1 MRSLYIS
8 QQGCKL
14 SLKKELLILK
24 KNDTL
29 LQEVQLP
36 FLEQVFIF
44 GNTQVTTQAIQAC
57 LKRNI
62 PLVYLSQTGQCYGRL
77 QPMERRYPQLIYQQH
92 LLGKQQRHL
101 CAQYLVIAKLKN
113 SRTLLMR
120 QRRRLKTTNL
130 DGAIDAIAT
139 IAKRIPTAETNEQL
153 LGLEGAAAAAY
164 YQGFGQCISNGDY
177 TFTKRTRRPPQDPI
191 NAGLSFGYQI
201 IWNHILALIETWG
214 LDAYFACLHSGSRK
228 HAALASDLIEQF
240 RAPIVDSLVL
250 YLINKRM
257 LNVEEDFT
265 YQDSACYLNA
275 SGRKTFLGAFIERMQ
290 DSLTK
295 HSGHQPRWDI
305 LNRQVKEFI
314 RYVCKPQRPYQAYMI
329 Q

>member
-14 SLKKELLILK
+14 SLKKELLLLK
-24 KNDTL
+24 KNGTL
-29 LQEVQLP
+29 LQEIQLP
-36 FLEQVFIF
+36 FLEQVFLF
-44 GNTQVTTQAIQAC
+44 GNTQVTTQAVQAC

-62 PLVYLSQTGQCYGRL
+62 PIVYLSQTGQCYGRL

-92 LLGKQQRHL
+92 LLQKSQRYL
-101 CAQYLVIAKLKN
+101 CAQYLVLAKIKN
-113 SRTLLMR
+113 CRTLLMR
-120 QRRRLKTTNL
+120 QRRRLKTTAL
-130 DGAIDAIAT
+130 DEVINAIAD
-139 IAKRIPTAETNEQL
+139 IAKRIPQAETNEQL

-164 YQGFGQCISNGDY
+164 YRGFGQCISNHDY
-177 TFTKRTRRPPQDPI
+177 YFSKRTRRPPQDPI

-214 LDAYFACLHSGSRK
+214 LDAYFACLHSGSRR
-228 HAALASDLIEQF
+228 HAALASDLVEQF

-257 LNVEEDFT
+257 LNADEDFT

-275 SGRKTFLGAFIERMQ
+275 SGRKTFLSAFIERMQ
-290 DSLTK
+290 DSLSTK
-295 HSGHQPRWDI
+295 HGPQPRWEI

-314 RYVCKPQRPYQAYMI
+314 RYVCKPQQPYRPYVI

>member
-24 KNDTL
+24 KNSAL
-29 LQEVQLP
+29 IQEIQLP

-62 PLVYLSQTGQCYGRL
+62 PIVYLSQTGQCYGRL

-101 CAQYLVIAKLKN
+101 CAQYLILAKLKN
-113 SRTLLMR
+113 CRTLLMR
-120 QRRRLKTTNL
+120 QRRRLKTTIL
-130 DGAIDAIAT
+130 DESINAIAD
-139 IAKRIPTAETNEQL
+139 IANKIPNTDTNEQL

-164 YQGFGQCISNGDY
+164 YQGFGRCISNDDY
-177 TFTKRTRRPPQDPI
+177 SFSKRTRRPPQDPI

-214 LDAYFACLHSGSRK
+214 LDAYYACLHAGSRR

-257 LNVEEDFT
+257 LNVDDDFT
-265 YQDSACYLNA
+265 YQESACYLNA
-275 SGRKTFLGAFIERMQ
+275 SGRKTFLSAFIERMQ
-290 DSLTK
+290 DSLTTTQ
-295 HSGHQPRWDI
+295 GHQPRWEI

-314 RYVCKPQRPYQAYMI
+314 RYVCKPQQPYRPYMI

>member
-24 KNDTL
+24 KNNVQ

-36 FLEQVFIF
+36 FLEQIFLF

-62 PLVYLSQTGQCYGRL
+62 SVVYLSQTGQCYGRL

-92 LLGKQQRHL
+92 LLRQSQRHL
-101 CAQYLVIAKLKN
+101 CAQYLVLAKLKN
-113 SRTLLMR
+113 CRTLLMR

-130 DGAIDAIAT
+130 DEAINSLAT
-139 IAKRIPTAETNEQL
+139 IADKIPTTKTNEQL

-164 YQGFGQCISNGDY
+164 YQGFGQCISNDAY
-177 TFTKRTRRPPQDPI
+177 RFTKRTRRPPQDPI

-214 LDAYFACLHSGSRK
+214 LDAYFACLHSGSRR

-257 LNVEEDFT
+257 LDIDEDFT
-265 YQDSACYLNA
+265 YQESACYLNA

-290 DSLTK
+290 DNLTTAQ
-295 HSGHQPRWDI
+295 GHQPRWEI

-314 RYVCKPQRPYQAYMI
+314 RYVCKPQQPYRPYMI

>member
-24 KNDTL
+24 KNNTII
-29 LQEVQLP
+29 QKIQLP
-36 FLEQVFIF
+36 FLEQIFLF
-44 GNTQVTTQAIQAC
+44 GNSQVTTQAIQAC
-57 LKRNI
+57 LKRHI
-62 PLVYLSQTGQCYGRL
+62 PIVYLSQSGQCYGRL

-92 LLGKQQRHL
+92 LLRQNQRHL
-101 CAQYLVIAKLKN
+101 CAQYLVLAKLKN

-120 QRRRLKTTNL
+120 QRRRLKTPNL
-130 DGAIDAIAT
+130 DSAINALAEIAQ
-139 IAKRIPTAETNEQL
+139 KVPTTETTEQL
-153 LGLEGAAAAAY
+153 LGLEGAGAAAY
-164 YQGFGQCISNGDY
+164 YKGFGQCISNDAY
-177 TFTKRTRRPPQDPI
+177 RFTKRTRRPPQDPI

-201 IWNHILALIETWG
+201 IWNHILAIIETWG

-250 YLINKRM
+250 YLINKRR
-257 LNVEEDFT
+257 LNIEEDFI
-265 YQDSACYLNA
+265 YQDTACYLNA
-275 SGRKTFLGAFIERMQ
+275 SGRRVFLTTFIERMQ
-290 DSLTK
+290 DSLTTTQGK
-295 HSGHQPRWDI
+295 QPRWEI

-314 RYVCKPQRPYQAYMI
+314 RYVCKPQQHYRPYVI